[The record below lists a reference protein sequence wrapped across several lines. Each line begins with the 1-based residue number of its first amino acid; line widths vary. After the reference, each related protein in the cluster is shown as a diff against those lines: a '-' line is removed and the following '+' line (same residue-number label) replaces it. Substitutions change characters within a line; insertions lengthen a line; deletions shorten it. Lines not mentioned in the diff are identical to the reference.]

1 MKKEVKY
8 LVIVVGYTY
17 DGQTIEYL
25 DNKEAQQIK
34 KDLMMGHLIGI
45 SSRRMGTVDENG
57 RVNYEEII
65 EYGVINR
72 LDELK
77 DSKQ

>member
-8 LVIVVGYTY
+8 LGIVVGYTY
-17 DGQTIEYL
+17 DGQTIEFL
-25 DNKEAQQIK
+25 DNKEGQQIK
-34 KDLMMGHLIGI
+34 KDLMMGHSIGI

>member
-8 LVIVVGYTY
+8 LGIVVGYTY

-34 KDLMMGHLIGI
+34 KDLMMGHPIGI
-45 SSRRMGTVDENG
+45 SSRQMGTVDENG
-57 RVNYEEII
+57 RGNYEEITLI
-65 EYGVINR
+65 PY
-72 LDELK
+72 DK
-77 DSKQ
+77 SS

>member
-8 LVIVVGYTY
+8 LGIVVGYTY

-34 KDLMMGHLIGI
+34 KDLMMGHPIGI

-57 RVNYEEII
+57 RVNYEKIT
-65 EYGVINR
+65 EYGVINC

-77 DSKQ
+77 NSKQ

>member
-1 MKKEVKY
+1 
-8 LVIVVGYTY
+8 
-17 DGQTIEYL
+17 
-25 DNKEAQQIK
+25 
-34 KDLMMGHLIGI
+34 MMGHSIGI

-57 RVNYEEII
+57 RVNYEEITG
-65 EYGVINR
+65 YGVINR